1 MSWRWTGGVE
11 DPDESLVE
19 IRLRAVAEG
28 TELTFTHSRLHDE
41 DSRRSHEEGPN
52 GAFREQVSATEPS
65 VATAMWPAGTKPSTS
80 VRLTPRESQ
89 RSTSHDHDLRFQM
102 GSGVC
107 PGPGARSARA
117 LGAGGSRS
125 ALQDAPPRTGRP
137 GQIGLSRAAALR
149 AGSDPRRRRPRAVR
163 IRGHRAAYRRT
174 QRDAPAERRGRARTR
189 DAMAGRGAQ
198 FHRAVRHERRAD
210 R

>member
-1 MSWRWTGGVE
+1 MTSLTLVRRIKARPSIVFDALTTAEGIASWWGPDGGPVLVAESDPQVGGRFRVHFRTLDGSEHESSGEYLEVVRPERLSMSWRWTGGVE

-89 RSTSHDHDLRFQM
+89 RSTSHDHDLRF
-102 GSGVC
+102 
-107 PGPGARSARA
+107 
-117 LGAGGSRS
+117 
-125 ALQDAPPRTGRP
+125 
-137 GQIGLSRAAALR
+137 
-149 AGSDPRRRRPRAVR
+149 
-163 IRGHRAAYRRT
+163 
-174 QRDAPAERRGRARTR
+174 
-189 DAMAGRGAQ
+189 
-198 FHRAVRHERRAD
+198 
-210 R
+210 